1 MIETKKELDF
11 YLKTDLM
18 MNRGAFKKS
27 LKVRLKD
34 IIVPDY
40 IMEYLKCL
48 HTHFREK
55 GDPHGI
61 KRNGKKAAL
70 SSGGRL
76 SDKDPE

>member
-1 MIETKKELDF
+1 MIKTKKELDF

-40 IMEYLKCL
+40 NIEYLKSL
-48 HTHFREK
+48 R
-55 GDPHGI
+55 
-61 KRNGKKAAL
+61 KAENYKN
-70 SSGGRL
+70 SRGGHADIIIRV
-76 SDKDPE
+76 